1 MLLDTKRGRRNQLGM
16 PFSSKIG
23 LLLCLFACAHAYRLR
38 EWFHDTS
45 EGYCEVE
52 GYGRIPVGDE
62 IYSDKEC
69 EKIICNEGFISS
81 HSCDLAAFNL
91 GNGCYFVPRQGLYP
105 TCCRP
110 ERICRMDIIS
120 TH

>member
-1 MLLDTKRGRRNQLGM
+1 MEISAAVGVTFLLFCSVPGYGYLYKTV
-16 PFSSKIG
+16 
-23 LLLCLFACAHAYRLR
+23 A
-38 EWFHDTS
+38 DTS
-45 EGYCEVE
+45 KGYCEVE